1 MHEAVT
7 ERHSKTYMYNV
18 RTFMLEHS
26 TQFSAVQS
34 PSPKSLIDILYWTVH
49 KFHTKIYVV
58 HMPVLNFVRFFKFDL
73 MNKVMKKKH
82 YTCNQGFSFLEIS

>member
-26 TQFSAVQS
+26 AQFSTIQT
-34 PSPKSLIDILYWTVH
+34 PSPISLIVILNWTVH
-49 KFHTKIYVV
+49 KFHTKIYIV

-82 YTCNQGFSFLEIS
+82 YARNQGFSFPEIS